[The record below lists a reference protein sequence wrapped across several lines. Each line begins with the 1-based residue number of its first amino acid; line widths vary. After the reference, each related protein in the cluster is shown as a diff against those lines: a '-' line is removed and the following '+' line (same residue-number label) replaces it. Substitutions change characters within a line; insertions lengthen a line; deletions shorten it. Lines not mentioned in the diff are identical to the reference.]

1 MKSILTL
8 ALFLGTLVNA
18 QEYQRSPSYRNLT
31 QEMLE
36 TISGGSHV
44 SINGDECTVSPFS
57 SDYSFS
63 LNGRQLASFG
73 DDLISSATS
82 YQMAFWINYTDG
94 SREHMIFHNLSG
106 QQREYEQRIGLAQQS
121 AILGRDQS
129 GENHDNDDHHPNAPG
144 SKRRRVG

>member
-1 MKSILTL
+1 MKIILTL

-31 QEMLE
+31 QGMLQ
-36 TISGGSHV
+36 TISDGQHV
-44 SINGDECTVSPFS
+44 WINGDECTVSPFS
-57 SDYSFS
+57 SEERYA
-63 LNGRQLASFG
+63 LRGRQLASFG

-106 QQREYEQRIGLAQQS
+106 EQREYEQRTAS
-121 AILGRDQS
+121 HGRDS
-129 GENHDNDDHHPNAPG
+129 LRENRHDNDDHPYAPG